1 MERRTT
7 QVRITQWYYSTI
19 NNPTWEQAV
28 SFFFRTRMTRIRQNF
43 CLLTLDALWLLMHTI
58 PKYTYRDWH
67 ISFSLLTCYM
77 FLKYHW
83 EALSSSVHLKYKK
96 KKSILC
102 AWNFFWFIVDY
113 RIAILPFILE
123 TILVFTELQRISMAN
138 GKLKLWKNYAISN
151 VSKPMQCQWNN
162 WF

>member
-43 CLLTLDALWLLMHTI
+43 FLLTLDALWLLMHTI

-83 EALSSSVHLKYKK
+83 EALSSSVHLKYIKK
-96 KKSILC
+96 EVYIMHLKFLLIYSRLQNSHFTLYP
-102 AWNFFWFIVDY
+102 WNHLGFHW
-113 RIAILPFILE
+113 IAKNF
-123 TILVFTELQRISMAN
+123 N
-138 GKLKLWKNYAISN
+138 GKWQVKTMKKLCHIKRVITNAMS
-151 VSKPMQCQWNN
+151 VK
-162 WF
+162 